1 MARATRPDRRG
12 IQLRPDDFRTY
23 LRAKAETIAPADVA
37 QLAAHA
43 GDLRARAA
51 RHAAEHPLLA
61 ERLALALDLVADHM
75 AERCPQIPYY
85 TVALLAAALYY
96 FVAPVDVIPDFLPGV
111 GMSDDALVIELA
123 VGLGAAGVERY
134 LVWKGLDAAVLPAPA
149 IVRPTRRTRDRS
161 ASRRR
166 GRTRR
171 RR

>member
-1 MARATRPDRRG
+1 MPRATRRDGRG
-12 IQLRPDDFRTY
+12 VQLRPDDFRDY

-37 QLAAHA
+37 RLAAHA

-51 RHAAEHPLLA
+51 RHASEHPLLA

-111 GMSDDALVIELA
+111 GLSDDALMIELA

-134 LVWKGLDAAVLPAPA
+134 LAWKGLDSAILPAPA
-149 IVRPTRRTRDRS
+149 ATRPTKARARS
-161 ASRRR
+161 AP
-166 GRTRR
+166 RR
-171 RR
+171 RRVRRRR

>member
-1 MARATRPDRRG
+1 MPRATRREGRSSR
-12 IQLRPDDFRTY
+12 LRPADFRAY

-37 QLAAHA
+37 RLAAHA
-43 GDLRARAA
+43 SDLRARAV
-51 RHAAEHPLLA
+51 RHASDHPLLA
-61 ERLALALDLVADHM
+61 RRLALAVDLVGDHM

-96 FVAPVDVIPDFLPGV
+96 FVAPIDVVPDFLPGV

-134 LVWKGLDAAVLPAPA
+134 LAWKGLDTVVLPAA
-149 IVRPTRRTRDRS
+149 ALPTRRARARS
-161 ASRRR
+161 TPRRR
-166 GRTRR
+166 GRPRR